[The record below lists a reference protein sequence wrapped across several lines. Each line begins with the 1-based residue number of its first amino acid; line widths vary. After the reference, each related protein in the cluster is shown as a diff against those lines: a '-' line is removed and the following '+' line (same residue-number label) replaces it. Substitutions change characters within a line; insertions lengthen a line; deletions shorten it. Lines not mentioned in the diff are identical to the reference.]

1 MVTDGTLS
9 QWSFIVFLSFIPAF
23 KLMRTISNNEPGD
36 TKSIAMIDV
45 QTAQLHLLFGVLLIL
60 SLLINVFVA

>member
-9 QWSFIVFLSFIPAF
+9 KWSFIVLFSLIPAF
-23 KLMRTISNNEPGD
+23 KLMRTISKNEPGD

-60 SLLINVFVA
+60 SLLISVFVA